1 MAQANNFGKN
11 NFQNINNN
19 MNQINNINEFDNPM
33 LNQYNLIN
41 PMMNQMGNFNPGIP
55 MLNQMGSFIPGIP
68 MLNQMGNY
76 NQNNPMVNQMNI
88 MSNQMNL
95 MINLMINHIDLMSNQ
110 MSLVINQMKSCDQNN
125 SMLNMDINS
134 MNQIKFHVNEIMK
147 IINGKVNKINEKMK
161 EIEEINKE
169 KRKKE
174 AIQNINLNNLNENQ
188 KELIDS
194 IIQFYKENRNDY
206 MNFDNPYQIKNL
218 IYFLS
223 LNYVKLDITNNI
235 EDPLYYIKEP
245 KKIIKFINSD
255 YKEYKVNIPKSITKF
270 DLYSI
275 AQKYKSFKNNL
286 NYLSGD
292 YSNILLIYNN
302 LILNRD
308 ETSIECIKE
317 NDIIIIVEP
326 RNFLMIHIIN
336 LYKREL
342 KRKDKQNLFFPQV

>member
-1 MAQANNFGKN
+1 MIPSTNFGKN
-11 NFQNINNN
+11 FQDKNNN
-19 MNQINNINEFDNPM
+19 MNQINNFNEFDNPM
-33 LNQYNLIN
+33 LNQYTQIN
-41 PMMNQMGNFNPGIP
+41 PMLNQMGNFNPGIP
-55 MLNQMGSFIPGIP
+55 MLNQMGNFNQNNP
-68 MLNQMGNY
+68 MLNQMNI
-76 NQNNPMVNQMNI
+76 MLNQMSL
-88 MSNQMNL
+88 MLNQMNL
-95 MINLMINHIDLMSNQ
+95 MLNQ
-110 MSLVINQMKSCDQNN
+110 MNLVKNQMNSCDQNN
-125 SMLNMDINS
+125 SKLNIDINY
-134 MNQIKFHVNEIMK
+134 MNLIKFQVNEIMK
-147 IINGKVNKINEKMK
+147 KINEKVNEINEKMK

-235 EDPLYYIKEP
+235 EDPLYYIEEP

-286 NYLSGD
+286 KYLSGD

-342 KRKDKQNLFFPQV
+342 KRKDK